1 MPMLNKSVFHHPKK
15 VQQNVLAKDQTE
27 ASDEEIDPLDAFMQD
42 ISSNVVKQ
50 ETYDPKAETPAKA
63 ATTITFE
70 DFQDLSGPK

>member
-1 MPMLNKSVFHHPKK
+1 
-15 VQQNVLAKDQTE
+15 
-27 ASDEEIDPLDAFMQD
+27 MQD